1 MHEKVN
7 ELSIGEKIK
16 KNRKIRDMTQ
26 SQLSTALGISRQ
38 TLSKWEN
45 NKTFPDMEKLL
56 VLCDV
61 FDFTLDEF
69 LADIPGSEIEMIK
82 YMRKKDE
89 LQRKLIIILIGLLF
103 IIMSG
108 ISYYYVK
115 NEQCKQSEAYIG
127 FSEAAYQRAVF
138 FLI

>member
-16 KNRKIRDMTQ
+16 RNRKIRDMTQ
-26 SQLSTALGISRQ
+26 SQLSTMLGISRQ

-56 VLCDV
+56 VLCEV
-61 FDFTLDEF
+61 FDSTLDEF

-89 LQRKLIIILIGLLF
+89 LQRRLILILIGLLF

-108 ISYYYVK
+108 LSYYYVR
-115 NEQCKQSEAYIG
+115 NEHCKQSEAYIG
-127 FSEAAYQRAVF
+127 FSEAAYQHAVS